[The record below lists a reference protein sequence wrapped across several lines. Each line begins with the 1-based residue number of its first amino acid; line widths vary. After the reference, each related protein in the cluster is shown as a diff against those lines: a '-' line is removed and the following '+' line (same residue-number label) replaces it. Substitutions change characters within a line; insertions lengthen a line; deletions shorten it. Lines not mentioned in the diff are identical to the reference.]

1 MLFFSS
7 GCLGWAALFYCGTPW
22 ALHIIIFFQ
31 DYNQAIL
38 LYTDARVEDAL
49 DILEK
54 CMEQRRSPGNNQ
66 MEQLMLRIYESKLYR
81 HSKSK
86 FPEKVFTSFN

>member
-1 MLFFSS
+1 MSVQICYFIAFT
-7 GCLGWAALFYCGTPW
+7 FP
-22 ALHIIIFFQ
+22 Q

-54 CMEQRRSPGNNQ
+54 SMEQRKSPGNNQ
-66 MEQLMLRIYESKLYR
+66 MEELMLKIFESK
-81 HSKSK
+81 
-86 FPEKVFTSFN
+86 